1 MRLIALLVAFVL
13 VIAVPASATAILPG
27 VWYGSIW
34 SGPAPATLGA
44 GSSGTGPA
52 GTAFFDPGAG
62 PWTVTVVGGG
72 YSLLVVD
79 CCASGDRFEVFDFGS
94 SLGLTSASAPG
105 ATFCDDPVLC
115 LADPGFSQGSFPLAD
130 GSYSFSITTVSGSQ
144 SFGEAFFTVAAVPE
158 PGTLGLVFLAGSAL
172 LAFRRR
178 L

>member
-1 MRLIALLVAFVL
+1 MQKRNVKFR
-13 VIAVPASATAILPG
+13 
-27 VWYGSIW
+27 
-34 SGPAPATLGA
+34 TLCIMQFCQA
-44 GSSGTGPA
+44 GQKFARG
-52 GTAFFDPGAG
+52 
-62 PWTVTVVGGG
+62 
-72 YSLLVVD
+72 
-79 CCASGDRFEVFDFGS
+79 CNQDRFEVFNFGS

-144 SFGEAFFTVAAVPE
+144 DFGEAFFMVAGVPE

-178 L
+178 R